1 MGRRDGSSTSSEGCT
16 RTPASEAHLDQL
28 RRSAA
33 GQAIH
38 FHPNAPAETLADL
51 YRRSAL
57 FWHAAGFG
65 ETQPERHEHFGIT
78 TVEAMAHRCVP
89 VVVRLGG
96 QLEIVQD
103 GASGRLWGS
112 VAELVAI
119 TRELMSDREQ
129 ARTLGEAAFA
139 RASRFG
145 KASFVSRIR
154 SQILEPAGV
163 HAG

>member
-1 MGRRDGSSTSSEGCT
+1 
-16 RTPASEAHLDQL
+16 
-28 RRSAA
+28 
-33 GQAIH
+33 
-38 FHPNAPAETLADL
+38 
-51 YRRSAL
+51 
-57 FWHAAGFG
+57 
-65 ETQPERHEHFGIT
+65 
-78 TVEAMAHRCVP
+78 MAHRCVP

-112 VAELVAI
+112 VAVVAI
-119 TRELMSDREQ
+119 TRVFMSDREQ